1 MYICNLF
8 KNSNKTKTK
17 LKLILQKY
25 REKMLND
32 LETIIAAY
40 LRPVN
45 LQLED
50 IYRRLSTLEKKLN
63 Q

>member
-1 MYICNLF
+1 
-8 KNSNKTKTK
+8 
-17 LKLILQKY
+17 
-25 REKMLND
+25 MLND